1 MENFKTNYKTELTY
15 ERARIALAETLA
27 TKGISDVRVLE
38 AILKTPRHLFVD
50 GAFSSRA
57 YEDMSL
63 PIGYRQTIS
72 QPYVVAK
79 MTEVLIKGNVLE
91 KKPLGAVLEIGTG
104 CGYQAAVISR
114 FCRKVFSI
122 ERIKPLAERAEENLK
137 NAGIKNF
144 QIKWSDGILGW
155 PAPKKFDAII
165 CTAAISEIPATLKT
179 QLNIGGKLICPCGDQ
194 NKQSLIFLEKT
205 TKDDFKETILDSV
218 LFVPMLSGKIKDK

>member
-15 ERARIALAETLA
+15 DRARTALAETLA

-104 CGYQAAVISR
+104 CGYQACLLYTSPSPRDTLLSR
-114 FCRKVFSI
+114 MPSS
-122 ERIKPLAERAEENLK
+122 A
-137 NAGIKNF
+137 
-144 QIKWSDGILGW
+144 
-155 PAPKKFDAII
+155 
-165 CTAAISEIPATLKT
+165 
-179 QLNIGGKLICPCGDQ
+179 
-194 NKQSLIFLEKT
+194 
-205 TKDDFKETILDSV
+205 
-218 LFVPMLSGKIKDK
+218 

>member
-15 ERARIALAETLA
+15 DRARTALAETLA
-27 TKGISDVRVLE
+27 IKGISDVRVLE

-91 KKPLGAVLEIGTG
+91 KKPLGAVLE
-104 CGYQAAVISR
+104 
-114 FCRKVFSI
+114 
-122 ERIKPLAERAEENLK
+122 L
-137 NAGIKNF
+137 
-144 QIKWSDGILGW
+144 
-155 PAPKKFDAII
+155 
-165 CTAAISEIPATLKT
+165 
-179 QLNIGGKLICPCGDQ
+179 
-194 NKQSLIFLEKT
+194 SLIH
-205 TKDDFKETILDSV
+205 I
-218 LFVPMLSGKIKDK
+218 

>member
-79 MTEVLIKGNVLE
+79 MTEVLIKGNVSVSYTHL
-91 KKPLGAVLEIGTG
+91 
-104 CGYQAAVISR
+104 
-114 FCRKVFSI
+114 
-122 ERIKPLAERAEENLK
+122 
-137 NAGIKNF
+137 
-144 QIKWSDGILGW
+144 
-155 PAPKKFDAII
+155 
-165 CTAAISEIPATLKT
+165 TLPT
-179 QLNIGGKLICPCGDQ
+179 R
-194 NKQSLIFLEKT
+194 S
-205 TKDDFKETILDSV
+205 
-218 LFVPMLSGKIKDK
+218 